1 MRACGLILS
10 ILLVPASSAL
20 AQAATASFDVLHRE
34 LGRGDAISVV
44 REGGES
50 LTGRLVRIGERDLDI
65 RIAGPNG
72 GRDVTILL
80 NAIQSLERRRD
91 SVRNGALIGAGIG
104 AGLFGTMFIYAA
116 AVDRNEMD
124 EWAPGYLAGGAVI
137 VGLGAVLGA
146 AIDALHSKPPVRFDR
161 GAPRAAK
168 VRVVPVVSRRRGV
181 GLAVG
186 VRLDGW

>member
-20 AQAATASFDVLHRE
+20 AQAATSSFDVLHRE
-34 LGRGDAISVV
+34 LGRGDEISVV
-44 REGGES
+44 REGES

-168 VRVVPVVSRRRGV
+168 VRVVPVVSLRRGV

-186 VRLDGW
+186 VRLNGG